1 MKDRL
6 FRLDR
11 ACCAAAA
18 VLLAIFLLL
27 LYCNL
32 HTALVAD
39 DYQYCFSF
47 ADGSRITS
55 VGQIPAS
62 MAAHR
67 HIMNGRV
74 FPHALVQL
82 FLLLPKGI
90 FNVFNA
96 LAFTALVCLLARPCR
111 TGDRRSAL
119 LLLAVFGCVWV
130 LQPEFGQVFLWLD
143 GSLNYLWCAVLSL
156 MWLRPWADCFLTGRE
171 PGRAGQLAFVL
182 CSFFVGA
189 WSENGSVALVFMAL
203 LFLALGFFREKKAPR
218 PWQLASLAVFLAGF
232 LYMML
237 APATAANKAAEMKLS
252 VLLGNFA
259 ETGLFYLRF
268 WPLLLSFAMFYAL
281 ALRKSVAE
289 QRRLLALVYLGGS
302 LAGHFVL
309 SFALYCAGRSTCIGL
324 ALLIAANALLLGAL
338 IEDGW
343 PRLPAALCALC
354 LLFTVYWVAVGV
366 QDILRTDWLLD
377 YNVELIE
384 ECLANGERDIQIP
397 RPYARTKYSA
407 LEGLGYLS
415 TEDLGEWYNVY
426 MARYYGADSLLG
438 Y

>member
-6 FRLDR
+6 SRLDR
-11 ACCAAAA
+11 APCAAAA

-39 DYQYCFSF
+39 DFQYCFSF
-47 ADGSRITS
+47 ADGSRISS
-55 VGQIPAS
+55 VGQILPS

-67 HIMNGRV
+67 HVMNGRV
-74 FPHALVQL
+74 FAHALVQL
-82 FLLLPKGI
+82 FLLLPKGV
-90 FNVFNA
+90 FNVCNA
-96 LAFTALVCLLARPCR
+96 LAFTALVYLLARPCCVEEPC
-111 TGDRRSAL
+111 SAL

-143 GSLNYLWCAVLSL
+143 GSLNYLWCAVLCL
-156 MWLRPWADCFLTGRE
+156 LWLRPWADFFLTGRE
-171 PGRAGQLAFVL
+171 PGKTGQLAFVF
-182 CSFFVGA
+182 CSFVVGA
-189 WSENGSVALVFMAL
+189 WSENSSVALVFMAL
-203 LFLALGFFREKKAPR
+203 LFLALGFFREKTAPQ

-237 APATAANKAAEMKLS
+237 APATAANKAAEMKLT

-268 WPLLLSFAMFYAL
+268 WPLLLSFPLFYVL
-281 ALRKSVAE
+281 ALKKGAPE
-289 QRRLLALVYLGGS
+289 KRRLLALVYLGGS
-302 LAGHFVL
+302 IAGHFVL
-309 SFALYCAGRSTCIGL
+309 TFALYCAGRSTYIGL

-338 IEDGW
+338 IQGGW
-343 PRLPAALCALC
+343 PSLPAALCALC
-354 LLFTVYWVAVGV
+354 LLITVWRVAVGV

-377 YNVELIE
+377 FNVELIE
-384 ECLANGERDIQIP
+384 ECLANGERDLQVP

-415 TEDLGEWYNVY
+415 TEDAGEWYNVY
-426 MARYYGADSLLG
+426 MARYYGADSILG